1 MVCRRG
7 RDCSVAGFVSRC
19 IYARPTP
26 LSLPRILYHNKAG
39 PFTMSSNTESPSP
52 TSSPSRPKPTRKATS
67 RSATPPTFKA
77 TLNRR
82 SSLAAPVAA
91 TTAEHTY
98 FTPAEPTAAVFT
110 APVAV
115 SDEPQPISN
124 APPTSLQFDPGVT
137 FPAPEQISAPEQ
149 QPIPDQNN
157 EDMSRER
164 SDSGASTSRRGSL
177 FGNLARPLRR
187 SGSISDSGARF
198 VHCSRVSVRPSD

>member
-1 MVCRRG
+1 M
-7 RDCSVAGFVSRC
+7 AGFVSRC

-26 LSLPRILYHNKAG
+26 LSLPRILYHNRAG

-52 TSSPSRPKPTRKATS
+52 TSSPSRPRPTRKATS
-67 RSATPPTFKA
+67 RSATPPSFKA

-98 FTPAEPTAAVFT
+98 FTPAEPTAAAGT

-124 APPTSLQFDPGVT
+124 APPSSLQFDPAVT
-137 FPAPEQISAPEQ
+137 FPAEQISAPEQ

-187 SGSISDSGARF
+187 SGSISDSGSGARF
-198 VHCSRVSVRPSD
+198 VHCSRAWARASD